1 MVCTTFPYHFFMF
14 QTFVCSQE
22 KIKSF
27 ITSTRWVIV
36 LNNVIAKVNN
46 IKINIRN
53 GFSTSNNYCNVYVI
67 AVVKY

>member
-1 MVCTTFPYHFFMF
+1 MICTTFTSF